1 MARTKTSSPVPSRQA
16 RPAQP
21 HAPAAALVY
30 IGSGC
35 PHCPAVVD
43 GLTRLVKSGRLA
55 RLEVVNLSVTG
66 PAQADGVRSI
76 PWTRIGP
83 FELVGAISPG
93 DLADWAERAATG
105 EGWAA
110 YYAHLLEQRRLDEAE
125 GLVRQR
131 PETLVDLLDLLGEA
145 DTPMALRIGISALL
159 ESLTGDPILAQAV
172 PILTQLTL
180 SELPQTR
187 ADACHYLGLAG
198 DPAAIPAVRRLLDD
212 DQADVAEIAAETL
225 ALLGADAQDSDG
237 D

>member
-1 MARTKTSSPVPSRQA
+1 
-16 RPAQP
+16 
-21 HAPAAALVY
+21 LVY

-55 RLEVVNLSVTG
+55 RLEVVNLSVAG
-66 PAQADGVRSI
+66 SAPADGVSSV

-83 FELVGAISPG
+83 FELVGSIPTG

-110 YYAHLLEQRRLDEAE
+110 YYAYLLEQRRLGEAE
-125 GLVRQR
+125 GLVRER

-145 DTPMALRIGISALL
+145 DTPMALRIGIGALL
-159 ESLTGDPILAQAV
+159 EGLAGGTILARAV

-180 SELPQTR
+180 SDLPQTR

-212 DQADVAEIAAETL
+212 EQGDVREIAAETL
-225 ALLGADAQDSDG
+225 ALLGADAQDSDEG
-237 D
+237 